1 MAAEVRF
8 IRCHIS
14 VQCTYPAC
22 TRRSDVHVS
31 TQVKSAQASIKALL
45 SSADEISSEADK
57 NYVLQQLKSA
67 TSVIDGLGPGG
78 DL

>member
-1 MAAEVRF
+1 MSA
-8 IRCHIS
+8 
-14 VQCTYPAC
+14 
-22 TRRSDVHVS
+22 
-31 TQVKSAQASIKALL
+31 QVKSAQASIKALL
-45 SSADEISSEADK
+45 SSAAEIACEADK